1 MEGGA
6 VGVFVAEVL
15 GQRWKAGQHGAK
27 ESGGWWGWRWWRAWR
42 TIRLAGR
49 GGGRRKGRKEVRM
62 DRCVVRWGRW
72 RWEAKEGDVL
82 SIGSK

>member
-1 MEGGA
+1 MERKRA
-6 VGVFVAEVL
+6 VG
-15 GQRWKAGQHGAK
+15 
-27 ESGGWWGWRWWRAWR
+27 GGGGGGG
-42 TIRLAGR
+42 GR
-49 GGGRRKGRKEVRM
+49 GGPSDSRGGGGGRRKGRKEVRM